1 MEKNKMKETYF
12 VYRDNK
18 ALERQ
23 SDGVEFSKI
32 PEFYDDKIYFYCA
45 EYMLFWTSVE
55 DVGDLSKGKDFK
67 LKKKIIP
74 ATLKEICD
82 EGLFDYIS
90 LIKQYNIQDNKILD
104 ITYISI

>member
-1 MEKNKMKETYF
+1 MKETYF

-23 SDGVEFSKI
+23 SDGVEFCKI
-32 PEFYDDKIYFYCA
+32 SEFYDDKIYFYCA

-55 DVGDLSKGKDFK
+55 DVGDLSKEKDFK

-82 EGLFDYIS
+82 EGLIDYIS